1 MREKTSQGGGK
12 TSSFACKWANIQTYS
27 QPCNPSMVQARDA
40 IIDADVALTGG
51 KNACEIWQG
60 FAKRG
65 LGAGAVTA
73 EPRVDNF
80 DLPAGVC

>member
-1 MREKTSQGGGK
+1 
-12 TSSFACKWANIQTYS
+12 
-27 QPCNPSMVQARDA
+27 MVQARDA

-51 KNACEIWQG
+51 ENRCEIWKG

-73 EPRVDNF
+73 DPRVDNF
-80 DLPAGVC
+80 DLPEGVC